1 MELQVE
7 FELACSGWDP
17 ESEVTHSVTAECEQR
32 ANHGTVSSGSPER
45 SADSLVGGPRLSLP
59 GHRRDAAPNGRI
71 SPREARKGARSATF
85 RARP

>member
-32 ANHGTVSSGSPER
+32 ANHGV
-45 SADSLVGGPRLSLP
+45 
-59 GHRRDAAPNGRI
+59 
-71 SPREARKGARSATF
+71 
-85 RARP
+85 